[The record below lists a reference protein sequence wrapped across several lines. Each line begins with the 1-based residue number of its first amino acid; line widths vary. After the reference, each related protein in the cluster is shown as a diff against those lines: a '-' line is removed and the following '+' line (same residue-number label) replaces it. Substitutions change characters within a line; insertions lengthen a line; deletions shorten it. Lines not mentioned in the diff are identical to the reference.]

1 MHQAAC
7 YANYLMMS
15 LQPSFEA
22 EAISPISQMS
32 KLRLSKV
39 KYFDYRDLE
48 VQGQYQESNPSLLH
62 RLCFPTNSRYI
73 LPPCSALHHLEAAP
87 GPPH

>member
-39 KYFDYRDLE
+39 KYFDHRDLE
-48 VQGQYQESNPSLLH
+48 VQGQYQESNPSLL
-62 RLCFPTNSRYI
+62 PS
-73 LPPCSALHHLEAAP
+73 
-87 GPPH
+87 